1 MDSEDPL
8 FILYTSGS
16 TGKPKGMVHT
26 TAGYMVYTAYTF
38 KNVFNIEEN
47 DILVYADIGWITGH
61 SYSLYGPLLNGAT
74 Q

>member
-26 TAGYMVYTAYTF
+26 TAGYMIQTAYTF
-38 KNVFNIEEN
+38 QNVFNYQEG
-47 DILVYADIGWITGH
+47 DVFWCTADLGWITGH
-61 SYSLYGPLLNGAT
+61 SYILYGALLN
-74 Q
+74 